1 MPKNFGTKI
10 KKIRDS
16 HNLSQE
22 RFAKRLGL
30 TGKTISAYETG
41 RTNPPLKVLD
51 KIVEVYDTPFVSMP
65 TESRQSFIEKLDFLV
80 GEISDLKELLGE
92 SA

>member
-1 MPKNFGTKI
+1 MPKNLGIKI

-22 RFAKRLGL
+22 RFAIRLGL

-41 RTNPPLKVLD
+41 RTNPPIKVLN
-51 KIVEVYDTPFVSMP
+51 KIVEVYDAPFVSMNP
-65 TESRQSFIEKLDFLV
+65 ESRLNFINKLDLLM
-80 GEISDLKELLGE
+80 GEITDLRELLGD
-92 SA
+92 